1 MNPIF
6 ILLTLTAY
14 FALLFTVSY
23 ISGRKADNAGFFT
36 GNRRSSW
43 YVVAFAMIGASISG
57 VTFVSVPGMVGANGF
72 GYLQMVLGF
81 IVGQFIIAYVLTPLF
96 YRMNLVSIYG
106 YLENRFGRSSYRTGA
121 WFFFL
126 SKMLGASVRL
136 FLVCLTLQLLVF
148 QPYGLPFLLNVF
160 ITVALVWLYTFR
172 GGVKSLVWTDSLK
185 TFCLIV
191 SVVLCIGYIA
201 SDMHFTFGSLYTLLD
216 EKGLSRTFY
225 FDDVNSRQYFFKQF
239 LAGIFTMI
247 ATCGLDQ
254 DLMQRN
260 LSCKNFRESQKNM
273 MVSILM
279 QTVIIFLFLML
290 GGLLY
295 LFAESHQIHVEKS
308 DELFPLIAT
317 GGYFPI
323 VVGILFIVGL
333 VSSAYA
339 AAGSALTALTTS
351 FTVDILGTDG
361 RSEESV
367 SRLRQRVHLG
377 MAVLMGITL
386 YIIHLL
392 NNTSVIDAVYI
403 LASYTYGPILGMFAF
418 GILTPWH
425 VRDRYIPVVA
435 LVAPLYCFILDQ
447 HSEAWFS
454 GYRFSYE
461 LLILNALF
469 TFLGL
474 CLLVRKKDIPQTN

>member
-1 MNPIF
+1 
-6 ILLTLTAY
+6 
-14 FALLFTVSY
+14 
-23 ISGRKADNAGFFT
+23 
-36 GNRRSSW
+36 
-43 YVVAFAMIGASISG
+43 
-57 VTFVSVPGMVGANGF
+57 
-72 GYLQMVLGF
+72 
-81 IVGQFIIAYVLTPLF
+81 
-96 YRMNLVSIYG
+96 
-106 YLENRFGRSSYRTGA
+106 
-121 WFFFL
+121 
-126 SKMLGASVRL
+126 
-136 FLVCLTLQLLVF
+136 
-148 QPYGLPFLLNVF
+148 
-160 ITVALVWLYTFR
+160 
-172 GGVKSLVWTDSLK
+172 
-185 TFCLIV
+185 
-191 SVVLCIGYIA
+191 
-201 SDMHFTFGSLYTLLD
+201 
-216 EKGLSRTFY
+216 
-225 FDDVNSRQYFFKQF
+225 
-239 LAGIFTMI
+239 
-247 ATCGLDQ
+247 
-254 DLMQRN
+254 
-260 LSCKNFRESQKNM
+260 M

-361 RSEESV
+361 RSERSV

-435 LVAPLYCFILDQ
+435 LSAPFCCFILDQ

-474 CLLVRKKDIPQTN
+474 CLLVRKQDTHTKGVF